1 MNLMEQPQT
10 HKNDP
15 YNPDIFDQNIQNKHL
30 ELFKP
35 YRVPRERCCQS
46 LFGCTN
52 KIAKKERG
60 EVSKDTGL
68 KQTNAW
74 QNGLKDIA
82 SRRHSKEEIWLE
94 VTATTKYGSYQYP

>member
-1 MNLMEQPQT
+1 MRLIKNINEWVMNLMEQPQT

-52 KIAKKERG
+52 KIAF
-60 EVSKDTGL
+60 L
-68 KQTNAW
+68 
-74 QNGLKDIA
+74 
-82 SRRHSKEEIWLE
+82 LE
-94 VTATTKYGSYQYP
+94 ANKCMAKWIKRYCFPTPFQGRNMD

>member
-1 MNLMEQPQT
+1 MEQPQT

-52 KIAKKERG
+52 KIAKKEKRG
-60 EVSKDTGL
+60 SVKRYLVPIHNLYRYKIVMTIPTKKAKL
-68 KQTNAW
+68 KNDIRPKWNAR
-74 QNGLKDIA
+74 L
-82 SRRHSKEEIWLE
+82 SS
-94 VTATTKYGSYQYP
+94 